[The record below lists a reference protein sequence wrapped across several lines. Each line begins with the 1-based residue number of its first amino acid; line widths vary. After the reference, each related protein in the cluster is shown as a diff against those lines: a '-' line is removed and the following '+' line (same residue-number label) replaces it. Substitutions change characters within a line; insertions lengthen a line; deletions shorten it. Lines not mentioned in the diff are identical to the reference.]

1 MMCNHSYMYQRINI
15 TLPNE
20 TLQLLDRIAP
30 KGDLL
35 MGYVDTQFNL
45 GLIEL

>member
-1 MMCNHSYMYQRINI
+1 MYQRINI

-30 KGDLL
+30 KGEHSFNI
-35 MGYVDTQFNL
+35 GYAKLRKMSPKPTGGN
-45 GLIEL
+45 E

>member
-1 MMCNHSYMYQRINI
+1 MYQRINI

-30 KGDLL
+30 KGD
-35 MGYVDTQFNL
+35 GHIGNACDRSC
-45 GLIEL
+45 

>member
-1 MMCNHSYMYQRINI
+1 MYQRINI

-35 MGYVDTQFNL
+35 MGYIDNAIQISL
-45 GLIEL
+45 KLIELWN

>member
-1 MMCNHSYMYQRINI
+1 MYQRINI

-20 TLQLLDRIAP
+20 TLQLLDRIAL
-30 KGDLL
+30 KGELL